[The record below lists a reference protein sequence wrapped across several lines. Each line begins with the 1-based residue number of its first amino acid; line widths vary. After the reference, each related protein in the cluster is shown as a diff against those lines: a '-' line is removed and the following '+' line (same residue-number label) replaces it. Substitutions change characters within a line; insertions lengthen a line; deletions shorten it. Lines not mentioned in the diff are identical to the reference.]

1 MSTRGRYIVGVDN
14 GSQSTKVVVYD
25 LDGNAVAE
33 GRQVL
38 RASSRPRPGV
48 VEHPDDDLWDSIIG
62 ASRQAL
68 AQFNGDLGEII
79 AVGLCTIR
87 CCKAFLRADGTL
99 AQPVM
104 SWMDTRAYQPYMPD
118 DPAVAYATTSSGYIT
133 HRFTGQ
139 CKDTA
144 ANNILLQWPI
154 DTDTWQW
161 SDDPGLLQQFNV
173 RREQLFELLMP
184 GQIAGHVTAAASA
197 ATGIPAGL
205 PVVVTANDKAVEA
218 LGSGS
223 LDDRTALLSL
233 GTYIASM
240 VHGTCNR
247 QDAMHFWTNFGCV
260 PGRYLYESH
269 GIRRGMWTL
278 TWFMDLLGPE
288 FAAAALAR
296 GVTREQVLEAEA
308 RDVPAGSD
316 GLMSVLDW
324 LSPTDKPHR
333 KGIMLGFDARHT
345 RAHGYRSILEA
356 IALTMKD
363 NVDAM
368 TAELG
373 TSLREIVISGGGS
386 TSPLFMQ
393 IFADVFGI
401 TASRAN
407 GPSGAS
413 VGAAICAAVA
423 TGAHPDFATAV
434 ARMEKPRESFAPN
447 PSNTEVYRRMNAEV
461 YRDIRHSTDQV
472 LERSWPLFH

>member
-1 MSTRGRYIVGVDN
+1 MSARGRYIVGVDN
-14 GSQSTKVVVYD
+14 GSQSTKVVIYD
-25 LDGNAVAE
+25 LEGNAVAE

-48 VEHPDDDLWDSIIG
+48 VEHPDDDLWDSIVA

-68 AQFNGDLGEII
+68 ARFHGDPGDIV

-87 CCKAFLRADGTL
+87 CCKAYLRADGAL

-118 DPAVAYATTSSGYIT
+118 DPGVAYATTSSGYIT
-133 HRFTGQ
+133 HRMTGEFR
-139 CKDTA
+139 DTA
-144 ANNILLQWPI
+144 ANSILLQWPI

-161 SDDPGLLQQFNV
+161 SDDPALLQQFNV
-173 RREQLFELLMP
+173 RREQLFELLLP
-184 GQIAGHVTAAASA
+184 GQVAGRVTASASA
-197 ATGIPAGL
+197 ATGLPAGL

-223 LDDRTALLSL
+223 LDDRTALVSL

-240 VHGTCNR
+240 VHGARNR
-247 QDAMHFWTNFGCV
+247 QDAQQFWTNFGCV

-288 FAAAALAR
+288 FAAAAAER
-296 GVTREQVLEAEA
+296 GVTREQVLEREA
-308 RDVPAGSD
+308 SDVPAGSD

-324 LSPTDKPHR
+324 LAPTDKPHR

-356 IALTMKD
+356 IALTMKGH
-363 NVDAM
+363 VDAM
-368 TAELG
+368 TGELG
-373 TSLREIVISGGGS
+373 TSLREIVISGGGA

-401 TASRAN
+401 PASRAD

-413 VGAAICAAVA
+413 LGAAICAAVA

-434 ARMEKPRESFAPN
+434 ARMEKPRQTFTPN
-447 PSNTEVYRRMNAEV
+447 ALNTEVYRRMDSV
-461 YRDIRHSTDQV
+461 YRAIRQSTDQV
-472 LERSWPLFH
+472 LERSWPIFH